1 MPSEDAEATQ
11 AIFSSVGLFAG
22 AKNKPLQPWPW
33 RFWKAAVQPVLPD
46 GWFLMEPLHGRRYY
60 WHESGASQFGK
71 PTRQPTDDGP
81 SAFQS
86 NDDPYY
92 AGHWN

>member
-1 MPSEDAEATQ
+1 M
-11 AIFSSVGLFAG
+11 
-22 AKNKPLQPWPW
+22 
-33 RFWKAAVQPVLPD
+33 QPVLPD
-46 GWFLMEPLHGRRYY
+46 GWFLMEQLRGPSYY